1 MSGDNKGFTTVL
13 YIILILTTLLLNIK
27 FLTVW
32 KNEKPFD
39 PELSLLE
46 CIYKFTNMC

>member
-1 MSGDNKGFTTVL
+1 MSGDDKGFTTVL
-13 YIILILTTLLLNIK
+13 YIILITLLLNIT

-39 PELSLLE
+39 PELSLLG